1 MIHELKVAPCNFS
14 LVASGDKSFEIRAD
28 HEGVFHLGDTVVLKE
43 YERGLHV
50 DLDLCYTGRELTKV
64 ITYVTNFQ
72 QKLGYV
78 VFAMADQAKSNELP
92 SATIEPNE
100 VTHDF

>member
-1 MIHELKVAPCNFS
+1 MIHELKAAPCNFS

-28 HEGVFHLGDTVVLKE
+28 HEGVFHIGDTVVLKE
-43 YERGLHV
+43 YERGHR
-50 DLDLCYTGRELTKV
+50 CYTGRELTKV

-72 QKLGYV
+72 QKPGYV
-78 VFAMADQAKSNELP
+78 VFAMADQVNSSELP
-92 SATIEPNE
+92 SATIEPIE